1 MSDTHDHAGHAAAD
15 APDAYVR
22 FGPLKMR
29 REYFTV
35 LVVLSVLTVA
45 EIGVTYMGLDR
56 RVMAA
61 LLVGMAL
68 TKAAFVGL
76 YYMHLKH
83 EKRGLLWMAAIPLPL
98 AGLYAVVLMLDAH
111 RLLRPGTLPWVHH

>member
-1 MSDTHDHAGHAAAD
+1 MSDHATTHDDHPAS
-15 APDAYVR
+15 YVQL
-22 FGPLKMR
+22 GPVKMR
-29 REYFTV
+29 REYFMV

-45 EIGVTYMGLDR
+45 EIGVTYLKIDR
-56 RVMAA
+56 RVMGA
-61 LLVGMAL
+61 LLIGMAL

-98 AGLYAVVLMLDAH
+98 AGLYAVALMLDAH
-111 RLLRPGTLPWVHH
+111 RLLRPITLPWVHH

>member
-1 MSDTHDHAGHAAAD
+1 MSEHASTHDDSPA
-15 APDAYVR
+15 AYVR

-29 REYFTV
+29 REYFMV
-35 LVVLSVLTVA
+35 LIVLSVLTVA
-45 EIGVTYMGLDR
+45 EIGVASLKMDR
-56 RVMAA
+56 RVMAV
-61 LLVGMAL
+61 LLIGMAL

-98 AGLYAVVLMLDAH
+98 AGLYAAVLMLDGAH
-111 RLLRPGTLPWVHH
+111 LLRVATLPWVHH